1 MAINIWSMAVEAIIV
16 ENIIYVVFSV
26 QVLKLFEIFKKL
38 QSFGEE

>member
-1 MAINIWSMAVEAIIV
+1 MAVEAIIV